1 MEENHNNQQLGEQKE
16 SKQRSAGL
24 QKGGQPCS
32 WPIATPF
39 QGQESVS
46 DAVPGSGTTKP
57 QKEGPLE
64 LTPPAGG
71 ALNELKTRKRRG
83 TNEVC

>member
-32 WPIATPF
+32 WPIATTF

-46 DAVPGSGTTKP
+46 DAVPGSGTTKS
-57 QKEGPLE
+57 QKEGPSE
-64 LTPPAGG
+64 LPPPAGG
-71 ALNELKTRKRRG
+71 VLNGLKLTNKRQKRPG
-83 TNEVC
+83 